1 MRSTKLQE
9 SSAGQMLLAT
19 GVVLLMS
26 LLSMAIFGVKVA
38 GLTLPHEAASDDV
51 IDTTIRC
58 LRRYSPSTQARM
70 ELWMDGGLEPLEA
83 AELGFE
89 TVHDDLLHHGELRGV
104 EIKLTNM
111 AVSELDSNTLQVSAE
126 LGVSDGEAML
136 NTMWR
141 SRSPF
146 NPRDEH
152 QRLG

>member
-1 MRSTKLQE
+1 MRANQLKDAN
-9 SSAGQMLLAT
+9 AGQMLLAT

-51 IDTTIRC
+51 IDTTDQVLETIQP
-58 LRRYSPSTQARM
+58 LTQARM

-136 NTMWR
+136 NYEVVFTLTVQA
-141 SRSPF
+141 S
-146 NPRDEH
+146 
-152 QRLG
+152 

>member
-1 MRSTKLQE
+1 MRSTNLQQ

-51 IDTTIRC
+51 IDTTQQVLETIQP
-58 LRRYSPSTQARM
+58 LTQARM
-70 ELWMDGGLEPLEA
+70 ELWMDGGLQPLEA

-111 AVSELDSNTLQVSAE
+111 AVTELDSSTLQVNAE

-136 NTMWR
+136 NYDVAFTLTVQ
-141 SRSPF
+141 SS
-146 NPRDEH
+146 
-152 QRLG
+152 

>member
-1 MRSTKLQE
+1 MMQSTSLRE
-9 SSAGQMLLAT
+9 SQAGQMLLAT

-51 IDTTIRC
+51 IDTTNQVLESIQP
-58 LRRYSPSTQARM
+58 LAQARM
-70 ELWMDGGLEPLEA
+70 DLWIEGGLEPMQA
-83 AELGFE
+83 AELGFD

-111 AVSELDSNTLQVSAE
+111 VVTEVDSTTIAVSAE

-136 NTMWR
+136 NYDVSFTL
-141 SRSPF
+141 
-146 NPRDEH
+146 DV
-152 QRLG
+152 

>member
-1 MRSTKLQE
+1 MRATSLKDAN
-9 SSAGQMLLAT
+9 AGQMLLAT

-51 IDTTIRC
+51 IDTTDQVLETIQP
-58 LRRYSPSTQARM
+58 LTQARM

-83 AELGFE
+83 AELGFQ

-136 NTMWR
+136 NYEVAFTLTVQA
-141 SRSPF
+141 S
-146 NPRDEH
+146 
-152 QRLG
+152 

>member
-1 MRSTKLQE
+1 MHSTELRE
-9 SSAGQMLLAT
+9 SQAGQMLLAT

-51 IDTTIRC
+51 IDTTNQVLESIQP
-58 LRRYSPSTQARM
+58 LTQARM
-70 ELWMDGGLEPLEA
+70 DLWVDGGLEPMEA
-83 AELGFE
+83 AELGFD

-111 AVSELDSNTLQVSAE
+111 VLTQVDASTIAVAAE

-136 NTMWR
+136 NYDVNFTLDVQ
-141 SRSPF
+141 SS
-146 NPRDEH
+146 
-152 QRLG
+152 

>member
-1 MRSTKLQE
+1 MRSTNLQE
-9 SSAGQMLLAT
+9 SSVGQMLLAT

-51 IDTTIRC
+51 IDTTQQVLGTIQP
-58 LRRYSPSTQARM
+58 LTQARM

-111 AVSELDSNTLQVSAE
+111 AVTELDNSTLQVNAE

-136 NTMWR
+136 NYDVAFTLTVQ
-141 SRSPF
+141 SS
-146 NPRDEH
+146 
-152 QRLG
+152 

>member
-1 MRSTKLQE
+1 MQSTNLRE
-9 SSAGQMLLAT
+9 SQAGQMLLAT

-51 IDTTIRC
+51 IDTTNQVLESIQP
-58 LRRYSPSTQARM
+58 LTQARM
-70 ELWMDGGLEPLEA
+70 DLWVDGGLEPMEA
-83 AELGFE
+83 AELGFD

-111 AVSELDSNTLQVSAE
+111 VLTEVDASTIAVAAE

-136 NTMWR
+136 NYDVNFTLDVQ
-141 SRSPF
+141 SS
-146 NPRDEH
+146 
-152 QRLG
+152 

>member
-1 MRSTKLQE
+1 MRASQLKDAN
-9 SSAGQMLLAT
+9 AGQMLLAT

-51 IDTTIRC
+51 IDTTDQVLETIQP
-58 LRRYSPSTQARM
+58 LTQARM

-89 TVHDDLLHHGELRGV
+89 TVHDDLLHHGEVRGV

-136 NTMWR
+136 NYDVSFTLTVQ
-141 SRSPF
+141 SS
-146 NPRDEH
+146 
-152 QRLG
+152 

>member
-1 MRSTKLQE
+1 MRVTKLQE
-9 SSAGQMLLAT
+9 SNAGQMLLAT

-51 IDTTIRC
+51 IDTTQQVLETIQP
-58 LRRYSPSTQARM
+58 LTQARM

-83 AELGFE
+83 AEHGFE
-89 TVHDDLLHHGELRGV
+89 TVHDDFLHHGELRGV

-111 AVSELDSNTLQVSAE
+111 AVTELDSSTLQVNAE

-136 NTMWR
+136 NYDVAFTLTVQ
-141 SRSPF
+141 SS
-146 NPRDEH
+146 
-152 QRLG
+152 